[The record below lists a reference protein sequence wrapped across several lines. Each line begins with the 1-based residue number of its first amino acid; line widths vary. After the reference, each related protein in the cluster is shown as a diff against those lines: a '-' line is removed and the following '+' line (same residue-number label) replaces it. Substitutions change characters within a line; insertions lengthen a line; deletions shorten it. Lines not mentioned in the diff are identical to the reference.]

1 MAEYAIMVAESG
13 LMTMQSFATSAE
25 VWLDHINWKVVGYF
39 ALGLIALR
47 VGSWV
52 LRAR

>member
-13 LMTMQSFATSAE
+13 LVTMQSFASSAE
-25 VWLDHINWKVVGYF
+25 VWLDRINWKVVGYL

-47 VGSWV
+47 VASWV
-52 LRAR
+52 VRTR